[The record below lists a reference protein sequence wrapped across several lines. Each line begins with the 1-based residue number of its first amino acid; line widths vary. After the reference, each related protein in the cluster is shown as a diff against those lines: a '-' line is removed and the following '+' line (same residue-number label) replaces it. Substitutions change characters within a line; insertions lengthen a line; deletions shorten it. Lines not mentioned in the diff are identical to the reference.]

1 MDHQNRYAVRIKR
14 LEHVHASEL
23 LRLVREQQS
32 GRAVGLLFEL
42 WILKEMCKR
51 CAQVGLDRNQP
62 LIQTQLGGREWVVE
76 LKHTRMATRRGIVR
90 YTTRWTARWTARW
103 TLMRR
108 GRDPQNRS
116 HRERQTFWVILL
128 GRRLILRPLADSQHR
143 NPDPIGHI
151 PRINRL
157 DLKIAAE
164 FQFPEIVV
172 RPRPPIGDSNI
183 VRRTVGA
190 DAIAQSRSKI
200 PFAADD
206 PQNGFERGV
215 VQIACTPELGIIRVA
230 KSIELGAKQI
240 QISVAHGHRIHV
252 ERFARIAASLIANP
266 QNVSQLR
273 DRVGLF
279 SPFLIGGN
287 SLEVF

>member
-32 GRAVGLLFEL
+32 GRAVGLLFEP
-42 WILKEMCKR
+42 WILKEMCKG
-51 CAQVGLDRNQP
+51 CAQVGLDRNQS

-76 LKHTRMATRRGIVR
+76 LKHTRMTTRRGIVR
-90 YTTRWTARWTARW
+90 CTARWS
-103 TLMRR
+103 LIRR

-116 HRERQTFWVILL
+116 HRKRQSLRVILL
-128 GRRLILRPLADSQHR
+128 GRRLVLRPLADGQHR

-215 VQIACTPELGIIRVA
+215 V
-230 KSIELGAKQI
+230 
-240 QISVAHGHRIHV
+240 
-252 ERFARIAASLIANP
+252 
-266 QNVSQLR
+266 
-273 DRVGLF
+273 
-279 SPFLIGGN
+279 
-287 SLEVF
+287 